1 MPKKKSPYELDF
13 EEYIRNSEPAKK
25 EKTYAWTTAI
35 GLQQVDGLTP
45 SKYLFETAKRNID
58 GEISVAEATSIIDS
72 YYESKTDR
80 SGNDNERTEEAD
92 KVSSRIAQILS
103 EKSFNFSPSYLIALH
118 GRLFSGI
125 FKFAGKIRDYDI
137 SKKEWVLDGDSVMY
151 GAAFEL
157 KAALDYDFEQER
169 HFSYKNLTLEE
180 TIKHITFFV
189 SRLWQIH
196 AFGEGNT
203 RTTAVFT
210 IKYLRSLGF
219 NADNELFAE
228 NSWYF
233 RNALVRANYN
243 NLQKGIH
250 ENPEFLEKFFR
261 NLLLGEHNEL
271 KNRFLHIRAKDFLE
285 IKKNDKNV
293 TANYGKVTA
302 NNENDTRNVKKV
314 SVNDKSVTR
323 NVTVNSENIS
333 VNNKNITVK
342 LTQTQK
348 DILNLI
354 KENPCITQ
362 NEIASK
368 LNIAR
373 ETVNRNMKKIQ
384 QEKIIQRL
392 GADKNGSWK
401 ILR

>member
-118 GRLFSGI
+118 GRLFAGI

-180 TIKHITFFV
+180 TVKHITFFV

-271 KNRFLHIRAKDFLE
+271 KNRFLHIRAKDFLN
-285 IKKNDKNV
+285 IKENDKNV

-314 SVNDKSVTR
+314 SVNDKNVTR

-373 ETVNRNMKKIQ
+373 ETVNRNMKKLQ

>member
-1 MPKKKSPYELDF
+1 MAKKKSPYELDF

-118 GRLFSGI
+118 GRLFAGI

-180 TIKHITFFV
+180 TVKHITFFV

-250 ENPEFLEKFFR
+250 ENSEFLEKFFR

-285 IKKNDKNV
+285 IKENDKNV

-314 SVNDKSVTR
+314 SVNDKNVTR
-323 NVTVNSENIS
+323 NVT

-373 ETVNRNMKKIQ
+373 ETVNRNMKKLQ

-401 ILR
+401 ILQ

>member
-1 MPKKKSPYELDF
+1 MAKKKSPYELDF

-25 EKTYAWTTAI
+25 EKTYAWSTAI

-118 GRLFSGI
+118 GRLFAGI

-137 SKKEWVLDGDSVMY
+137 SKQEWVLDGDSVMY

-180 TIKHITFFV
+180 TVKHITFFV

-219 NADNELFAE
+219 NADNRIFAE

-285 IKKNDKNV
+285 IKGNDKNV

-302 NNENDTRNVKKV
+302 NNENDTRNVKK
-314 SVNDKSVTR
+314 SLCK
-323 NVTVNSENIS
+323 
-333 VNNKNITVK
+333 
-342 LTQTQK
+342 
-348 DILNLI
+348 
-354 KENPCITQ
+354 
-362 NEIASK
+362 
-368 LNIAR
+368 
-373 ETVNRNMKKIQ
+373 
-384 QEKIIQRL
+384 
-392 GADKNGSWK
+392 
-401 ILR
+401 

>member
-1 MPKKKSPYELDF
+1 MAKKKSPYELDF

-58 GEISVAEATSIIDS
+58 GEISVAEAASIIDS

-118 GRLFSGI
+118 GRLFAGI

-137 SKKEWVLDGDSVMY
+137 SKNEWVLDGDSVMY

-180 TIKHITFFV
+180 TVKHITFFV

-228 NSWYF
+228 NSWYL

-285 IKKNDKNV
+285 IKENDKNV

-314 SVNDKSVTR
+314 SINDKNVTR

-373 ETVNRNMKKIQ
+373 ETVNRNMKKLQ
-384 QEKIIQRL
+384 QEKIIQRF

-401 ILR
+401 ILC

>member
-118 GRLFSGI
+118 GRLFAGI

-180 TIKHITFFV
+180 TVKHITFFV

-228 NSWYF
+228 NSWYL

-271 KNRFLHIRAKDFLE
+271 KNRFLHIRAKDFLK
-285 IKKNDKNV
+285 IKENDKNV

-314 SVNDKSVTR
+314 SVNDKNVTR

-373 ETVNRNMKKIQ
+373 ETVNRNMKKLQ

>member
-1 MPKKKSPYELDF
+1 MAKKKSPYELDF

-118 GRLFSGI
+118 GRLFAGI

-137 SKKEWVLDGDSVMY
+137 TKKEWVLDGDSVMY

-180 TIKHITFFV
+180 TVKHITFFV

-285 IKKNDKNV
+285 IKENDKNV

-314 SVNDKSVTR
+314 SVNDKNVTR

-333 VNNKNITVK
+333 VK

-373 ETVNRNMKKIQ
+373 ETVNRNMKKLQ

>member
-1 MPKKKSPYELDF
+1 MAKKKSPYELDF

-118 GRLFSGI
+118 GRLFAGI

-137 SKKEWVLDGDSVMY
+137 TKKEWVLDGDSVMY

-180 TIKHITFFV
+180 TVKHITFFV

-250 ENPEFLEKFFR
+250 ENSEFLEKFFR

-285 IKKNDKNV
+285 IKENDKNV

-314 SVNDKSVTR
+314 SVNDKNVTR

-354 KENPCITQ
+354 KENQCITQ

-373 ETVNRNMKKIQ
+373 ETVNRNMKKLQ

>member
-1 MPKKKSPYELDF
+1 MAKKKSPYELDF

-118 GRLFSGI
+118 GRLFVGI

-180 TIKHITFFV
+180 TVKHITFFV

-219 NADNELFAE
+219 NADNRIFAE

-261 NLLLGEHNEL
+261 NLMLGEHNEL
-271 KNRFLHIRAKDFLE
+271 KNRFLHIRAKDFLK
-285 IKKNDKNV
+285 IKENDKNV

-314 SVNDKSVTR
+314 SVNDKNVTR

-373 ETVNRNMKKIQ
+373 ETVNRNMKKLQ